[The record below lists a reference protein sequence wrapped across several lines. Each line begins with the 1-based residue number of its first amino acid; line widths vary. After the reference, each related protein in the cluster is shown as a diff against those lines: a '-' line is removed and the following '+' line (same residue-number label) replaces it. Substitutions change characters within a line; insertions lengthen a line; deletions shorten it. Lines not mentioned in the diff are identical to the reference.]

1 MLVLGLLLLA
11 GYLAFLFWEKQA
23 NDRALRSFRHVIH
36 VSGIR
41 GKTGVC
47 RLLDAHL
54 RGAGLRVF
62 TKTTGSVP
70 AYIDTEGVEHTL
82 DRRGM
87 ANIGEQLA
95 MIRRASREGAEVLIL
110 ECMAVQPELQ
120 RVSQRDMVRGD
131 VNVITNVRY
140 DHSFEMGETLEEIAG
155 SLSAVIPAGGAL
167 FTADEEWFPYFQER
181 CQALGSKAFLC
192 RSGDEERTR
201 TRPSPGRWARTWA
214 SRRRPSP
221 DHIRAYQ
228 QDFGARHLYRQ
239 EQRAG
244 VCEPVLRQRPPV
256 HPDAAGAVSAGPGG
270 GGAAVQQ
277 PRRPAGPAAA
287 VRAAL
292 SPPHPVPEGP
302 VVMGE
307 ARGLA
312 CRLLRRS
319 GLPVEAGR
327 GTGERRSRRRRAPP
341 WWAFGNIKGQAAD
354 MVAYFER
361 GGGARRERA
370 GAAEPVALS
379 LIFHGGHQPAA
390 RRDHRA
396 LLLRPLPG

>member
-167 FTADEEWFPYFQER
+167 FTADEEWFPYFRER

-192 RSGDEERTR
+192 RSGEEADENQAI
-201 TRPSPGRWARTWA
+201 ARAVGAYLGVPAETFH
-214 SRRRPSP
+214 

-239 EQRAG
+239 ENGQAFVNLFSANDPQSTRMLLDRYLPNPA
-244 VCEPVLRQRPPV
+244 EAVLLYNNRSDRPDRLLLFAR
-256 HPDAAGAVSAGPGG
+256 HFF
-270 GGAAVQQ
+270 
-277 PRRPAGPAAA
+277 
-287 VRAAL
+287 
-292 SPPHPVPEGP
+292 PHIRCGKV

-319 GLPVEAGR
+319 GLPVERAEDWRAALKAAAGATVV
-327 GTGERRSRRRRAPP
+327 GV
-341 WWAFGNIKGQAAD
+341 GNIKGQAAE

-361 GGGARRERA
+361 EVEEA
-370 GAAEPVALS
+370 
-379 LIFHGGHQPAA
+379 
-390 RRDHRA
+390 
-396 LLLRPLPG
+396 